1 MMEIRA
7 RYSLGLMLL
16 GLMLLASSVEGAIT
30 QSGNVT
36 PPQPWTSSTDAYIG
50 NTGSGTLNVNGGSQ
64 LSSSRGYLG
73 NNAGSTGTATVT
85 GAGSQW
91 TNSTDLYVGR
101 NGSGSLT
108 IEAGGQVSNTM
119 GTAFL
124 GNNSG
129 STGTATVTGAGSKWN
144 AGAMYVGN
152 NGNGTLNIATGGQVS
167 NATGFVGIAPGSTGT
182 AKVAGVGSQWTNS
195 NTLYV
200 GRDGSGSLAV
210 EAGGQ
215 VSNTFGYLGNFSGA
229 TGTARVT
236 GVGSKWTSTN
246 ALYVGNNGSGSLTI
260 EAGGQV
266 SNTAGFLGSNS
277 GSTGTAMVTGV
288 DSKWTNTN
296 QLYVGNSGSGT
307 LNIMS
312 GAFVSVF
319 GALRIDTDLNN
330 DSFVNMATGGMLALK
345 GNVDNSLTQ
354 FLGIVQ
360 GTDAIRYWNH
370 SLLQWSPLTSATIGT
385 DYTLSY
391 ITTGDLNGYTL
402 LTVGSANTV
411 GDYDGDGDVDGRD
424 FLILQRNPGLG
435 SASDWRNAYGNLD
448 LTAAAT
454 SVPEPSAFAM
464 ALSLATAGSFTRR
477 RYFAR

>member
-1 MMEIRA
+1 MMEIRV
-7 RYSLGLMLL
+7 RYSLGFMLLVLMLL
-16 GLMLLASSVEGAIT
+16 TSPMEAAINQT
-30 QSGNVT
+30 GNVT

-73 NNAGSTGTATVT
+73 NNAGTTGTATVT

-101 NGSGSLT
+101 NGSGALT

-119 GTAFL
+119 GTGFL

-152 NGNGTLNIATGGQVS
+152 NGNGTLNIDAGGQVS
-167 NATGFVGIAPGSTGT
+167 NATGFVGIAPGSTGRAT
-182 AKVAGVGSQWTNS
+182 VGGVGSQWTN
-195 NTLYV
+195 TGALDI
-200 GRDGSGSLAV
+200 GRAGNGSLAI
-210 EAGGQ
+210 ESGGQ
-215 VSNTFGYLGNFSGA
+215 VGNTFGYLGNFAGA
-229 TGTARVT
+229 TGTATVT

-246 ALYVGNNGSGSLTI
+246 TLYVGRNGSGSLTI
-260 EAGGQV
+260 EAGGRI
-266 SNTAGFLGSNS
+266 SNTAGFLGSDS
-277 GSTGTAMVTGV
+277 GSTGTATVTGAG
-288 DSKWTNTN
+288 SKWTNSSG
-296 QLYVGNSGSGT
+296 LYVGNSGSGT

-312 GAFVSVF
+312 GALVSVF

-345 GNVDNSLTQ
+345 GMVDDSLSQ

-360 GTDAIRYWNH
+360 GTDAIRYWDH
-370 SLLQWSPLTSATIGT
+370 ALLQWSPLTSATLGT

-391 ITTGDLNGYTL
+391 ITTGDLSSYTL
-402 LTVGSANTV
+402 LTVGSISTV
-411 GDYDGDGDVDGRD
+411 GDYDGDDDVDGRD

-435 SASDWRNAYGNLD
+435 SVSDWQANYGSSE
-448 LTAAAT
+448 LTAAST
-454 SVPEPSAFAM
+454 SVPEPN
-464 ALSLATAGSFTRR
+464 ALALAISLAAACSFARR
-477 RYFAR
+477 RYFLR